1 MLEKEGCFKD
11 EKIGMFMENTCKAK
25 LPIPFKEKKIG
36 DASSDSSDSD
46 VSSYNSLSKV
56 LYVVEEES
64 KESGSMVSK
73 KFDKLQSQQPKRGI
87 IQNMNYHG
95 IQLSYENQ
103 NPSPQVLQEEQK

>member
-1 MLEKEGCFKD
+1 MPGDSSSSSADKFV
-11 EKIGMFMENTCKAK
+11 GMPDIFAT
-25 LPIPFKEKKIG
+25 FKEKKIG

-73 KFDKLQSQQPKRGI
+73 KFDKL
-87 IQNMNYHG
+87 
-95 IQLSYENQ
+95 
-103 NPSPQVLQEEQK
+103 